1 MCVSQQPQRVPAA
14 TDPSPVDV
22 SSAAVVP
29 SSAAV
34 VPSSAAAVDV
44 SSAVA
49 DPSPV
54 DPSPVD
60 PSPAVDVSSA
70 SSPQQ
75 LESLGLDVLKEELMS
90 RGLKC
95 GGTLAERAARLFSV
109 RGLTAAQI
117 NPALL
122 AKPAKTKKK

>member
-14 TDPSPVDV
+14 AVDVSSAADPSPVVDPSPVDV
-22 SSAAVVP
+22 SSAA
-29 SSAAV
+29 
-34 VPSSAAAVDV
+34 
-44 SSAVA
+44 
-49 DPSPV
+49 
-54 DPSPVD
+54 
-60 PSPAVDVSSA
+60 
-70 SSPQQ
+70 SPQQ